1 MMKKNFS
8 SSRSGANPTSKR
20 FPIWAV
26 IFWLIVWQLAALW
39 VAEPILLV
47 TPLAALS
54 RLLELVQTAAFWKSI
69 LFSVGHILLGF
80 LFSAVLGIALAA
92 LAYRFRLIRELLAPL
107 SAAVKAIPVASF
119 VILVLLWVSS
129 RDLSII
135 ISLLIGFPV
144 IYANVLMGL
153 DSTDPKLIEM
163 ARVFRVP
170 FLTQLRAIY
179 LYQVLPFLRSGL
191 AVAIGLCWKSG
202 VAAEVI
208 GIPSGSIGE
217 KLYKAKVYLET
228 PDLFCWTLVIVLLS
242 IGCEKLLAALMK
254 LVEKEAAACWRR

>member
-1 MMKKNFS
+1 MMMNNNPS
-8 SSRSGANPTSKR
+8 SPRSGAKKR

-26 IFWLIVWQLAALW
+26 IFWLIIWQLAALW

-47 TPLAALS
+47 TPIAALK
-54 RLLELVQTAAFWKSI
+54 RLFELVQQLSFWKSI

-80 LFSAVLGIALAA
+80 GLSAVLGVALAA
-92 LAYRFRLIRELLAPL
+92 LAYRFRLVRELLAPL

-153 DSTDPKLIEM
+153 DSTDHKLIEM
-163 ARVFRVP
+163 ARVFRIP

-242 IGCEKLLAALMK
+242 IGCEKLLALLMK
-254 LVEKEAAACWRR
+254 WVEKEAAACWKR

>member
-1 MMKKNFS
+1 MMKKNDMP
-8 SSRSGANPTSKR
+8 SRSGAKPSKKR
-20 FPIWAV
+20 LPLWAV
-26 IFWLIVWQLAALW
+26 VFWLIMWELLALW

-47 TPLAALS
+47 TPIKALI
-54 RLLELVQTAAFWKSI
+54 RLTELVQEAVFWKSI
-69 LFSVGHILLGF
+69 AFSVGHILLGF
-80 LFSAVLGIALAA
+80 VLSAVLGAGLAA
-92 LAYRFRLIRELLAPL
+92 LAYRFRRVRELLAPL

-163 ARVFRVP
+163 AKVFRVP

-208 GIPSGSIGE
+208 GIPKGSIGE
-217 KLYKAKVYLET
+217 KLYTAKVYLET

-242 IGCEKLLAALMK
+242 IGCEKLLAMLMNW
-254 LVEKEAAACWRR
+254 VEKEASACWKR

>member
-1 MMKKNFS
+1 MTPS
-8 SSRSGANPTSKR
+8 TSTVNPKR
-20 FPIWAV
+20 RLPIWAV
-26 IFWLIVWQLAALW
+26 IFWLLVWQIAAWW

-47 TPLAALS
+47 SPLSALM
-54 RLLELVQTAAFWKSI
+54 RLSQLIWEASFWQSV

-80 LFSAVLGIALAA
+80 ALSALLGVALAA
-92 LAYRFRLIRELLAPL
+92 LAYRFRRVRELLAPL
-107 SAAVKAIPVASF
+107 SAAIKAIPVASF

-129 RDLSII
+129 RQLSII
-135 ISLLIGFPV
+135 VSLLIGFPV

-170 FLTQLRAIY
+170 FFRQLRAIY

-191 AVAIGLCWKSG
+191 AIAIGLCWKSG

-208 GIPSGSIGE
+208 GIPMGSVGE

-228 PDLFCWTLVIVLLS
+228 PDLFCWTVVIVLLS
-242 IGCEKLLAALMK
+242 IGCEKLLKLLLD
-254 LVEKEAAACWRR
+254 LVERRAAACWKQ

>member
-1 MMKKNFS
+1 MWS
-8 SSRSGANPTSKR
+8 
-20 FPIWAV
+20 V
-26 IFWLIVWQLAALW
+26 IVWLFVWQIAAMW

-47 TPLAALS
+47 TPLSALR
-54 RLLELVQTAAFWKSI
+54 RLTQLIGEMEFWKSI
-69 LFSVGHILLGF
+69 FFSVGHILLGF
-80 LFSAVLGIALAA
+80 GLSAVLGVGLAA
-92 LAYRFRLIRELLAPL
+92 LAYRLRVVRELLSPL

-119 VILVLLWVSS
+119 VILVLLWVPSK
-129 RDLSII
+129 RLSII

-170 FLTQLRAIY
+170 FMRQLKAIY

-191 AVAIGLCWKSG
+191 SIAIGLCWKSG

-208 GIPSGSIGE
+208 GIPSGSVGE

-228 PDLFCWTLVIVLLS
+228 SDLFCWTLVIVLLS
-242 IGCEKLLAALMK
+242 IGCEKLLK
-254 LVEKEAAACWRR
+254 LLLDQVERRAGKCWTR

>member
-1 MMKKNFS
+1 MMQKHDIP
-8 SSRSGANPTSKR
+8 SRSGAKPSKKR
-20 FPIWAV
+20 LPLWAV
-26 IFWLIVWQLAALW
+26 VFWLIVWELLAIW

-47 TPLAALS
+47 TPVAALR
-54 RLLELVQTAAFWKSI
+54 RLVELVQEAAFWKSI
-69 LFSVGHILLGF
+69 AFSVGHILLGF
-80 LFSAVLGIALAA
+80 GLSALLGVGLAA
-92 LAYRFRLIRELLAPL
+92 LAYRFHLVRELLAPL
-107 SAAVKAIPVASF
+107 TAAVKAIPVASF

-163 ARVFRVP
+163 AKVFRVP

-208 GIPSGSIGE
+208 GIPKGSIGE
-217 KLYKAKVYLET
+217 NLYKAKVYLET

-242 IGCEKLLAALMK
+242 IACEKLLALLMNW
-254 LVEKEAAACWRR
+254 VEKEASACWKR

>member
-1 MMKKNFS
+1 MW
-8 SSRSGANPTSKR
+8 P
-20 FPIWAV
+20 V
-26 IFWLIVWQLAALW
+26 IFWLFVWQIAAMW

-47 TPLAALS
+47 TPLSALR
-54 RLLELVQTAAFWKSI
+54 RLTQLIGEMEFWKSI
-69 LFSVGHILLGF
+69 FFSVGHILLGF
-80 LFSAVLGIALAA
+80 GLSAVLGVGLAA
-92 LAYRFRLIRELLAPL
+92 LAYRLRVVRELLSPL

-119 VILVLLWVSS
+119 VILVLLWVPSK
-129 RDLSII
+129 RLSII

-144 IYANVLMGL
+144 IYSNVLMGL

-170 FLTQLRAIY
+170 FMRQLKAIY

-191 AVAIGLCWKSG
+191 SIAIGLCWKSG

-208 GIPSGSIGE
+208 GIPSGSVGE

-228 PDLFCWTLVIVLLS
+228 SDLFCWTLVIVLLS
-242 IGCEKLLAALMK
+242 IGCEKLLK
-254 LVEKEAAACWRR
+254 LLLDQVERRAGKCWTR

>member
-1 MMKKNFS
+1 MNQPVKK
-8 SSRSGANPTSKR
+8 RIPL
-20 FPIWAV
+20 WAV
-26 IFWLIVWQLAALW
+26 IFWLLVWEIAALW

-47 TPLAALS
+47 TPVAAVK
-54 RLLELVQTAAFWKSI
+54 LLFELIHTAAFWQSV
-69 LFSVGHILLGF
+69 LFSVGHILMGF
-80 LFSAVLGIALAA
+80 LLSAVLGIALAA
-92 LAYRFRLIRELLAPL
+92 LAYRFRLVRELLSPL

-135 ISLLIGFPV
+135 ISILIGFPV
-144 IYANVLMGL
+144 IYANTLMGL
-153 DSTDPKLIEM
+153 DSTDRKLIEM
-163 ARVFRVP
+163 AKVFRIP

-242 IGCEKLLAALMK
+242 IACEKLLGLVMNA
-254 LVEKEAAACWRR
+254 VEKEAAKCWKR